1 LTSKGEPLP
10 TVKVGL
16 EIHRQLDT
24 KHKLFCSCPTDFAE
38 SESEPED
45 KFLRRLRPTQSE
57 LGQVDQAAL
66 FEFHRGR
73 GIMYESDRQTS
84 CLVEMDEEPPGKL
97 NAEAVEICL
106 TAALLVNAKPVDEI
120 HVMRKVVIDGSNT
133 TGFQRTSVVALGGTL
148 RAAEKDVP
156 IQQISLEEDAARK
169 TGQSGNIV
177 GFRIDRL
184 GVPLIEVTTAP
195 VINSPAEAEKV
206 ALAIGTTLRATRKV
220 KRGLGS
226 IRQDLNISIPNGAL
240 IEIKGVQE
248 LDLVGKAVELEVK
261 RQQALIEIKDEL
273 ARREVKPSSIER
285 RYVDL
290 SSVFTGTKARVLRE
304 AVARKGIVLGVRLP
318 KFAGLL
324 GKELVPGLRL
334 GTELSNRASFWGGV
348 GGIFHSDE
356 LPGYGITEQEVKRA
370 REQIGLGSM
379 DALVLVADEP
389 LKAKEALDAVVD
401 RALEA
406 LAGVPEETRMAMPDG
421 STRYMRPR
429 PGAARMYPETDV
441 PPTPVTEEYIARLKA
456 NLPETPELTVKRLEE
471 RFSINEKLAKQLL
484 DSDYLKLFEQV
495 AASSKVQASFIAT
508 TLSETCKSLERDGFT
523 IHDIPDETVEAI
535 FKLVDEGIMTK
546 EAVAELLKWQ
556 SKNPRSDPKLGVNQL
571 GLRMISE
578 RELEQIIDRHIE
590 KNKKLVEERG
600 SGAFSS
606 LMGSVMSEVRGS
618 IEPGLVAEK
627 IKKKLTRPL
636 NK

>member
-1 LTSKGEPLP
+1 MEGSIPSI
-10 TVKVGL
+10 KVGL
-16 EIHRQLDT
+16 EIHRQLET

-38 SESEPED
+38 SEPED
-45 KFLRRLRPTQSE
+45 KFLRKLRPTQSE

-120 HVMRKVVIDGSNT
+120 HLMRKVVIDGSNT
-133 TGFQRTSVVALGGTL
+133 TGFQRTSVVALGGAL

-195 VINSPAEAEKV
+195 VITSPAEAEMV
-206 ALAIGTTLRATRKV
+206 ALAIGTILRATRKV

-226 IRQDLNISIPNGAL
+226 IRQDLNISILGGAL

-248 LDLVGKAVELEVK
+248 LDLVGKAVDVEVK
-261 RQQALIEIKDEL
+261 RQQALIGIRDEL
-273 ARREVKPSSIER
+273 VRREVKPDSIER
-285 RYVDL
+285 KYVDI
-290 SSVFTGTKARVLRE
+290 SSIFTGTKARILKE
-304 AVARKGIVLGVRLP
+304 ALARKGIVLGVRLP

-334 GTELSNRASFWGGV
+334 GTELSSRASFWGGV

-356 LPGYGITEQEVKRA
+356 LPGYGITEDEVSRA
-370 REQIGLGSM
+370 REQMDLDPV

-389 LKAKEALDAVVD
+389 LKAREALDAVVD
-401 RALEA
+401 RAREA

-441 PPTPVTEEYIARLKA
+441 PPTPVTEDYIARLKA
-456 NLPETPELTVKRLEE
+456 SLPETPELTAKRLRG
-471 RFSINEKLAKQLL
+471 RFSINEKLAKQLV
-484 DSDYLKLFEQV
+484 DSDYLKLFEQL
-495 AASSKVQASFIAT
+495 AASSKVQPSFIAT
-508 TLSETCKSLERDGFT
+508 TLSETCKSLEREGFP
-523 IHDIPDETVEAI
+523 IHNIPDETVEAI
-535 FKLVDEGIMTK
+535 FRLVDEGIMTK
-546 EAVAELLKWQ
+546 EAVIELLKWQ
-556 SKNPRSDPKLGVNQL
+556 AKNPHSDPKLGVNEL
-571 GLRMISE
+571 GLKMITE

-618 IEPGLVAEK
+618 IEPGVVAAK
-627 IKKKLTRPL
+627 IKDKLT
-636 NK
+636 KSVSK